1 MRNRSSTREGQ
12 RARMHKWATGSEAP
26 EVPWMPTH
34 TLSHFSHVQ
43 LCVSP
48 WTVARQAPLS
58 VRFSKQD
65 HWSGLPF
72 PSPGDLRDPGTE
84 PVSLTSPA
92 LAGRFFTTSAAWMS
106 RMKVLSYLVSQ
117 KPGLA
122 SSRTPFLGASRNFLS
137 LKLPVCWWTELH
149 KTTQTPCGSFP
160 VLVLWLT
167 GSDKELTRWAS
178 NRPSLE
184 SSHSKILYQ

>member
-1 MRNRSSTREGQ
+1 
-12 RARMHKWATGSEAP
+12 MHKWATGSEAP
-26 EVPWMPTH
+26 EVPWIPTR
-34 TLSHFSHVQ
+34 TLSRFSLVR
-43 LCVSP
+43 LCASP

-58 VRFSKQD
+58 MRFSKQD

-72 PSPGDLRDPGTE
+72 PSPGNLRDPGTE

-122 SSRTPFLGASRNFLS
+122 SSRTPFLGCQQELS
-137 LKLPVCWWTELH
+137 QPEVAGLLVD
-149 KTTQTPCGSFP
+149 KTTQTPWGSFSM
-160 VLVLWLT
+160 LVLWLT